1 MILET
6 LPVVN
11 ALTVDQKLQL
21 AFELVQEASRD
32 GSVPEAINLELDKRL
47 KAHDSNPSQVKTT
60 DEVTAGLQEL
70 KRRLVA
76 RSA

>member
-11 ALTVDQKLQL
+11 ALTVYQKLQL

-32 GSVPEAINLELDKRL
+32 GSVPEVINLELDKRL
-47 KAHDSNPSQVKTT
+47 KAHDSNPCQVKTT

-70 KRRLVA
+70 KRRLLA